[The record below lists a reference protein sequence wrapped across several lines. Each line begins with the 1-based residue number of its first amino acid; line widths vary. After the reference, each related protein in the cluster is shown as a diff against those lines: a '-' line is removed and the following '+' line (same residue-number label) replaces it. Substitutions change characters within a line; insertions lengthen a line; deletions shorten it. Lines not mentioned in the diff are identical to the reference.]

1 MSSATSLD
9 PRQRHVSWRVAGRL
23 LQAARRDEAEH
34 TILRENLA
42 IHLGKLEPDYVAGL
56 EQLPLDKVIDSLNGS
71 YAHCYGKVD
80 VPLKIS
86 RDIRQKPYTDQ
97 QVMQRLDELE
107 GKLKDEVQ
115 RVMDQSKPYPCR
127 FFTCGS
133 IEKGRFGAASDID
146 LLVEAS
152 PEWMKEN
159 RFKLQ
164 HDDVSFQLIDM
175 QSPADKSDF
184 IAAFS
189 PTREVTPEEISQPG
203 FLRKL
208 YQQGVEKRGYTLDAG
223 HLRPVGEVAYGPEP
237 VPEKAKKIWW
247 SLPMV

>member
-42 IHLGKLEPDYVAGL
+42 THLGKLEPDYVASL
-56 EQLPLDKVIDSLNGS
+56 EQLPLDKVIDGLNGS
-71 YAHCYGKVD
+71 YAHCYGQVD

-86 RDIRQKPYTDQ
+86 RDIRQKPYSDQ
-97 QVMQRLDELE
+97 QVMQRLDELD
-107 GKLKDEVQ
+107 GKLKSEVR
-115 RVMDQSKPYPCR
+115 RVVEQSQPYPCR
-127 FFTCGS
+127 FYTCGS
-133 IEKGRFGAASDID
+133 IEKGRFGAASDVD
-146 LLVEAS
+146 LLLEAS
-152 PEWMKEN
+152 PEWMKQN

-175 QSPADKSDF
+175 QSQADKADY

-189 PTREVTPEEISQPG
+189 PTREVSVEEIAEPG

-208 YQQGVEKRGYTLDAG
+208 YREGVEKKGYTLEGD
-223 HLRPVGEVAYGPEP
+223 HLKPLGEVAYGPEP
-237 VPEKAKKIWW
+237 VPEQAKRIFW